1 MLAVDGVVAVGSFV
15 VVVVVA
21 AAAAA
26 SEMFADS
33 DAVCVDAKEL
43 VLQCWFRYYCD
54 YDSTLLLPQHIV
66 PP

>member
-15 VVVVVA
+15 VV